1 MIVVLIYCNVVN
13 SNYQHESRVLHAF
26 APNKSFGQLLEILSK
41 ILYFSEA
48 LTQRSCILRYGL
60 LLKTLNL

>member
-1 MIVVLIYCNVVN
+1 MIEMLTHCNVVN
-13 SNYQHESRVLHAF
+13 SDYQHESRVLHAL

-48 LTQRSCILRYGL
+48 LTQRFCILRYSL